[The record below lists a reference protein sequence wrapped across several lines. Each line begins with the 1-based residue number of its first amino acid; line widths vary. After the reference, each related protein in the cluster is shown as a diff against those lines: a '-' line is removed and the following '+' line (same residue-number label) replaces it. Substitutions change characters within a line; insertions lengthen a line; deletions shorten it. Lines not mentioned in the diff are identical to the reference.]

1 MNGTDLATGA
11 AIDRVDL
18 WIVII
23 GLGLGSFAL
32 RFAFLGL
39 IGKRQMPEWLLRH
52 LRYTPV
58 AVLPALVAP
67 LVVWPGATGGE
78 MDPPRLTAA
87 LVTLALGVIFRRT
100 LLAIVCGLG
109 TLYLMLW
116 LMG

>member
-23 GLGLGSFAL
+23 GLGLGSFVL

-39 IGKRQMPEWLLRH
+39 IGNRQMPEWLLRH

-67 LVVWPGATGGE
+67 LVVWPAPTGGE
-78 MDPPRLTAA
+78 TSLPHLAIAA
-87 LVTLALGVIFRRT
+87 LTFAAGAVTRNVLWALACGAGGFLALFA
-100 LLAIVCGLG
+100 LSA
-109 TLYLMLW
+109 
-116 LMG
+116 